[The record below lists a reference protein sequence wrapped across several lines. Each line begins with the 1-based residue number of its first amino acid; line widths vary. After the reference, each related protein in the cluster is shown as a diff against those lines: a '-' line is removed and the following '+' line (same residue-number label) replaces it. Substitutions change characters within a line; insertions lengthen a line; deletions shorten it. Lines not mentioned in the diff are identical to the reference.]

1 MGKLITI
8 ILLIL
13 LSLLLNCSDQKA
25 QEQILFDFES
35 PSELDQLDWECHT
48 MNSLSDEHPTRGLK
62 SLKLELYPS
71 DGEDYLGLTPIIRQK
86 NWSGFKYFCF
96 DIYNPEAKQE
106 QISLRIDDKKNY
118 PDYNDRYNKSIILEP
133 GINRLC
139 IPLNEMDTSGTK
151 RKINLQNIYK
161 VLIFKAN
168 PEKKIG
174 QIRLGGIN
182 WVVAPSFESKNHN

>member
-13 LSLLLNCSDQKA
+13 LSFLLNCSDQKT

-35 PSELDQLDWECHT
+35 PSELDQLEWKCHT
-48 MNSLSDEHPTRGLK
+48 MYSLSDEHSTHGVK

-71 DGEDYLGLTPIIRQK
+71 DGEDYPGLTPIIRQK

-106 QISLRIDDKKNY
+106 QISLRIDDKKDY
-118 PDYNDRYNKSIILEP
+118 PDYNDRYNTSIILVP

-139 IPLNEMDTSGTK
+139 IPLNEIVTSGTM
-151 RKINLQNIYK
+151 RKINLQNIDK
-161 VLIFKAN
+161 VLIFMSN
-168 PEKKIG
+168 PEK
-174 QIRLGGIN
+174 QVALYMDYVRL
-182 WVVAPSFESKNHN
+182 VR